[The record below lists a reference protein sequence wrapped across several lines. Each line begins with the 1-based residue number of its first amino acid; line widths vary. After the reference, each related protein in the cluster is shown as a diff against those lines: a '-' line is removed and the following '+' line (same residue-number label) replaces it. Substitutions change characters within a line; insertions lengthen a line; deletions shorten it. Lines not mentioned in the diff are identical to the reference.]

1 MNATRR
7 DFLRGM
13 GVSAAALAAGCRC
26 PFRGGQVPI
35 ALQLYSIHK
44 IFWTAPEKILAE
56 LKAGG
61 YDGVEFAGYGG
72 RAAKE
77 IAKLLKDA
85 GLRGAGTHVN
95 GNVDLV
101 GDGLKRCLDF
111 CAEAGLESVVTP
123 HAQRNSADEYVR
135 FGHDMGLVAEA
146 AATYGIKVGIHTT
159 YHHFTTKYGETTAW
173 DMMFR
178 DASPLLQQQIDT
190 SNTFNTGTDVV
201 ALLRKYPER
210 HHSIHAKENV
220 PTADGTFGVPPT
232 DGGACVPW
240 REIIAYMKSE
250 TTQKWWIVEA
260 EGKPADLAPALA
272 CRRILASWL

>member
-1 MNATRR
+1 MSASRR
-7 DFLRGM
+7 DFIQGLGL
-13 GVSAAALAAGCRC
+13 SAAALAAGCRC
-26 PFRGGQVPI
+26 PFGAARVPI

-44 IFWTAPEKILAE
+44 VFWTAPERILAE

-61 YDGVEFAGYGG
+61 YEGVEFAGYGG
-72 RAAKE
+72 RSAKE
-77 IAKLLKDA
+77 ISKLLRDA

-101 GDGLKRCLDF
+101 GDGLKKCLDF

-123 HAQRNSADEYVR
+123 HAQKNSAVEYVR
-135 FGHDMGLVAEA
+135 FGYDMGLAAEA
-146 AATYGIKVGIHTT
+146 AAKYGIKVGIHTT
-159 YHHFTTKYGETTAW
+159 YHHFTTKYGGVQAW
-173 DMMFR
+173 DLMFQ

-220 PTADGTFGVPPT
+220 PTVDGTFGVPPT
-232 DGGACVPW
+232 NGGACVPW
-240 REIIAYMKSE
+240 ADVIAYMKTE

-260 EGKPADLAPALA
+260 EGKPAELGPALA